1 MPPNSTSPVCP
12 FDPEKNVWKVD
23 GKDNPEAG
31 NYTSP
36 LKALKINFRF
46 NQFFGIFPGSISDD
60 WFEIKIVKRKLILSF
75 LVKAIFVA
83 TILTMVYL
91 WLQEQNM
98 DFSDFL
104 NKIGNHP
111 GFTVTDT
118 FAMVAHFLFLQFS
131 ALILFFINLNLGE
144 ELTKLCGIVND
155 FNMKYQGK
163 NPGVKKLMFFRG
175 IICFL
180 CTVASTVLFVGVRR
194 IVVAPERVFNLLDF
208 LILVFIVVAL
218 YVENQVSTTY
228 TKKKSFL
235 ERKFIYF
242 FSEPSIF

>member
-1 MPPNSTSPVCP
+1 MPSKSTSPVCP
-12 FDPEKNVWKVD
+12 LDPEKNVWTVNSKE
-23 GKDNPEAG
+23 EAA
-31 NYTSP
+31 NYISP

-60 WFEIKIVKRKLILSF
+60 WFEIKIVKRRLILSF
-75 LVKAIFVA
+75 VVKAIFVA
-83 TILTMVYL
+83 IILTMVYF

-131 ALILFFINLNLGE
+131 ALIIFFINLNLGE

-155 FNMKYQGK
+155 FNMRYQGK
-163 NPGVKKLMFFRG
+163 NPRVKKLMIFRG

-218 YVENQVSTTY
+218 YVENQVLQGVPKGSGVFARSLSGTCCEP
-228 TKKKSFL
+228 KK
-235 ERKFIYF
+235 
-242 FSEPSIF
+242 